1 MNKLEIAFL
10 VNPLKTKAHTREYV
24 LWVLEKSK
32 EVTDIEITIQLFDQN
47 WPESLALFDRIWL
60 LGGDGTMCYF
70 INQYPNCSQ
79 PISLFKGGTGNDFYW
94 KIYKNISRE
103 DHFQS
108 AIYGQIES
116 VDAGICNGKYFLN
129 GVGMGIEGEV
139 LKSMKSIRILG
150 GFLGYFLAAIPHIF
164 TFKSYTIAYQDNHGK
179 RIQKKVFLCMVFNSS
194 RAGGGF
200 LFAPMASIQDGKL
213 NMLIC
218 DPIHI
223 LKRIIFMPTVQ
234 FGWHVHFPF
243 VQTMEID
250 EITISADR
258 VLRAQVDGEML
269 ESNEFVFQ
277 VLPNHFQFCFPKL

>member
-47 WPESLALFDRIWL
+47 WPKSLALFDRIWL

>member
-1 MNKLEIAFL
+1 MNKLNIAFL
-10 VNPLKTKAHTREYV
+10 VNPLKTNSKTKEYV

-32 EVTDIEITIQLFDQN
+32 NITDRLLEIQLFDQI
-47 WPESLALFDRIWL
+47 WPKTLTSFDRVWL

-70 INQYPNCSQ
+70 INQYPNC
-79 PISLFKGGTGNDFYW
+79 PIPITLFKGGTGNDFYW
-94 KIYKNISRE
+94 KLYKNVSRE
-103 DHFQS
+103 EHFYS
-108 AIYGQIES
+108 AIYGKIES
-116 VDAGICNGKYFLN
+116 VDAGICNGKYFIN

-164 TFKSYTIAYQDNHGK
+164 TFKPYTISYQDTFGEKIN
-179 RIQKKVFLCMVFNSS
+179 KKVFLCMVFNSS

-218 DPIHI
+218 NPIHI
-223 LKRIIFMPTVQ
+223 LQRLIFMPTVQ

-243 VQTMEID
+243 LQIKEIT
-250 EITISADR
+250 EITISSDR
-258 VLRAQVDGEML
+258 KLKAQVDGEML
-269 ESNEFVFQ
+269 ESNEFIFKI
-277 VLPNHFQFCFPKL
+277 LPNQFQFSFSNS